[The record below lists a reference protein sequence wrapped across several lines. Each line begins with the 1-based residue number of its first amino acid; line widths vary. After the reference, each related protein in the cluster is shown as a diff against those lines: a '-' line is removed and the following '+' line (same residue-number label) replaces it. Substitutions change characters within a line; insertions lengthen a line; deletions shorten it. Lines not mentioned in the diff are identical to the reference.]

1 MLDCVCCFEL
11 VVFEDDM
18 KWLLDLVLGELGEY
32 YKVYEEVNGIEILEN
47 DCFFLKEL
55 IKKKVFIKKIEKIC
69 CFVVKLVLK
78 K

>member
-1 MLDCVCCFEL
+1 
-11 VVFEDDM
+11 M

-32 YKVYEEVNGIEILEN
+32 LKVYEEVNGIEILEN

-69 CFVVKLVLK
+69 CFVVRLNIEEIEV
-78 K
+78 